1 MKQILY
7 IFIFGLV
14 LNSCG
19 TAGGGNTSASG
30 ESDRKIE
37 NASFKNSSGEIEV
50 AVKLNEDGI
59 LYYDVTHRGREILKA
74 SRLGLV
80 REDSDFSEDLK
91 IVQISEKGSVED
103 NYTLLHGKQKEISYS
118 AEKYILHLKNGN
130 GELMD
135 IIFQLSDDGVAFRY
149 YFPQRS
155 TEVRK
160 IVQEQTSYNFPRE
173 ARGWLQ
179 PMSKAKTGWE
189 HTNPSYEENYVE
201 NVPLT
206 TKPAPGEGWVYPAL
220 FKSNEVWVLISE
232 TGLDRNY
239 CGTRL
244 VNSPTG
250 EGLNIAFPQQ
260 EEIFPGGG
268 LEPESTL
275 PWYTPWRIIAIGDL
289 KTITESTLGT
299 DLAAPATIKDTQ
311 FIETGL
317 ASWSWA
323 LLKDE
328 SVNFDTT
335 KEYIDYASQMEW
347 EYCLIDVNWDT
358 RIGNDGIKQ
367 LVDYAGEKGVKI
379 LVWYNSSGSWNNT
392 PYTPKGKLL
401 TRADREKEFAQLKEL
416 GVAGIK
422 VDFFGGDGRSV
433 IAYYHDLMADAARYE
448 LVLNFHGATLPRG
461 WHRTYPHLLT
471 VEAVKGHEFITF
483 EQANADKAPS
493 HATILPFSRNVF
505 DPMDFTP
512 MVLDTINDIN
522 RLSTPAFELA
532 LPVLFLSGIQHIAE
546 TPYGMAKQPDYVVD
560 YLKEIPVQWDESR
573 FIQGYPGK
581 EVVLARRKGKTWHI
595 VGINGENTE
604 KSLRFDLDFIR
615 SDSEGYIITDSA
627 DGFEKEE
634 LEKGGINT
642 FNIKVQPYGGFVIKL
657 E

>member
-1 MKQILY
+1 MKQLIY
-7 IFIFGLV
+7 IFILGLI

-19 TAGGGNTSASG
+19 TSIGDNTSVVR
-30 ESDRKIE
+30 EKDPNLK
-37 NASFKNSSGEIEV
+37 NALFQNSSGDIKV
-50 AVKLNEDGI
+50 AISLNEDGV
-59 LYYDVTHRGREILKA
+59 LYYDVLFQDREILKA

-80 REDSDFSEDLK
+80 REDSDFSQNLE
-91 IVQISEKGSVED
+91 ITEISGRKNIQD
-103 NYTLLHGKQKEISYS
+103 NYTLLHGKQKEISYN
-118 AEKYILHLKNGN
+118 ANKHILHLKNGD

-135 IIFQLSDDGVAFRY
+135 IIFQLSDDGAAFRY
-149 YFPQRS
+149 YFPQSS
-155 TEVRK
+155 TEVKK
-160 IVQEQTSYNFPRE
+160 IVEERTSYNFPKD

-189 HTNPSYEENYVE
+189 HTNPSYEENYLE
-201 NVPLT
+201 NVSLT
-206 TKPAPGEGWVYPAL
+206 TIPAPGEGWVYPAL
-220 FKSNEVWVLISE
+220 FKSNEVWVLITE
-232 TGLDRNY
+232 AGLDRTY

-244 VNSPTG
+244 VNSVSG
-250 EGLNIAFPQQ
+250 EGMEIEFPQQ

-275 PWYTPWRIIAIGDL
+275 PWHTPWRIITIGNL
-289 KTITESTLGT
+289 KTIAESTLGT
-299 DLAAPATIKDTQ
+299 DLATPTAVNDTQ
-311 FIETGL
+311 FIKTGL

-328 SVNFDTT
+328 SVNFETT
-335 KEYIDYASQMEW
+335 KDYIDYASKMEW

-358 RIGNDGIKQ
+358 RIGNDGIKK

-401 TRADREKEFAQLKEL
+401 TKSNREREFAQLKKL

-433 IAYYHDLMADAARYE
+433 IAYYHDIMQDAAKYE

-483 EQANADKAPS
+483 EQANANLAPS
-493 HATILPFSRNVF
+493 HAAMLPFTRNVF

-512 MVLDTINDIN
+512 MVLDTINDIH
-522 RLSTPAFELA
+522 RLTTPSFELA

-546 TPYGMAKQPDYVVD
+546 TPDGMAKQPDYVVD
-560 YLKEIPVQWDESR
+560 YLKDIPVQWDESR
-573 FIQGYPGK
+573 FLIGFPGK
-581 EVVLARRKGKTWHI
+581 EVVMARRKGKTWHI
-595 VGINGENTE
+595 VGINGENKE
-604 KSLRFDLDFIR
+604 KSLEFDIDFIQNN
-615 SDSEGYIITDSA
+615 SEGFIITDSA
-627 DGFEKEE
+627 DGFVKADLRKNEGKA
-634 LEKGGINT
+634 
-642 FNIKVQPYGGFVIKL
+642 FNIIVEPYGGFIIKFP
-657 E
+657 